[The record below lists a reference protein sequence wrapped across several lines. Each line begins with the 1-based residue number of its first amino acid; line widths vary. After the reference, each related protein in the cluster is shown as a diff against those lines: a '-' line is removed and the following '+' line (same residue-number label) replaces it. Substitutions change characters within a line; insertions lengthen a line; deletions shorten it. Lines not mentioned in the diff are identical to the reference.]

1 VSGEGGPK
9 PQRGAWPDELTAA
22 EWSERGDS
30 NVGPSRALRSAIGQ
44 ECSGLLLKHGTS
56 IE

>member
-1 VSGEGGPK
+1 MSGEGGPK